1 MPSKY
6 LVFIMNMIIEQM
18 DYLKGYMSRF
28 LVTTVIFAIVSVV
41 CIYLCIINPENPN
54 IVIPTTLAGAT
65 VSTVVWLINDYVRF
79 QKETRMLYVSE
90 RINCEI
96 KVREYLSEINNY
108 IRQKIDRKALAM
120 NKNPLSQEDYK
131 YIFSKVDD
139 IRSYLC
145 DYPYFCQ
152 VYTVSEEFLRAY
164 YYFTRLYFKLDACV
178 MINKKKNVSID
189 KAYDTL
195 VYRTR
200 LDQNICDIVNENNE
214 VLETSMKLQD
224 IEVNT
229 EKLECEGFID
239 TSEEDLGFI
248 FETGNIAYYLIP
260 LRQLRDYFPINMGDY
275 SFYKLSMRDRDIY
288 KDII

>member
-41 CIYLCIINPENPN
+41 CIYLCIINPENPY

-152 VYTVSEEFLRAY
+152 VYTV
-164 YYFTRLYFKLDACV
+164 
-178 MINKKKNVSID
+178 
-189 KAYDTL
+189 
-195 VYRTR
+195 
-200 LDQNICDIVNENNE
+200 
-214 VLETSMKLQD
+214 
-224 IEVNT
+224 
-229 EKLECEGFID
+229 
-239 TSEEDLGFI
+239 
-248 FETGNIAYYLIP
+248 
-260 LRQLRDYFPINMGDY
+260 
-275 SFYKLSMRDRDIY
+275 
-288 KDII
+288 